1 VTNTGFNPKT
11 RRSLAELI
19 SELPAQ
25 VGALVSA
32 ELAAFKAEMAGKAKN
47 AGIGAGLFVGAALF
61 LFFAVSVLVAT
72 AVIALA
78 LVLPLWLSA
87 LIVGVVLLV
96 IAVILALIGLNR
108 VKAATKTDPD
118 GVRGSIR
125 HDVDALKGVGEYER

>member
-1 VTNTGFNPKT
+1 MTTTGFNPKT
-11 RRSLAELI
+11 RRSLAELLG
-19 SELPAQ
+19 ELPAQ

-61 LFFAVSVLVAT
+61 LFFALGVFIAT

-87 LIVGVVLLV
+87 LIVGVVLLL
-96 IAVILALIGLNR
+96 IAGILALIGMNR

-118 GVRGSIR
+118 GLRGSIR